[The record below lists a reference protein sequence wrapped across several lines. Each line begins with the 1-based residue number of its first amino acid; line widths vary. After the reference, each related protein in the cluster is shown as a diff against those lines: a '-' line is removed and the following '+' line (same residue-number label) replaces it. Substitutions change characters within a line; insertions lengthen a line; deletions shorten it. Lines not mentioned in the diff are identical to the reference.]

1 MSIHELSFVIILTDM
16 QYTYDTII
24 IGSGAAGLSLALH
37 LPENTR
43 IALICKDTLTEGSTY
58 YAQGGVAAVFDEND
72 SFEAHIQDTL
82 ATGDFLSN
90 PTVVEYVVNQAV
102 PCIDWLRKLGVYFTQ
117 QKGQLHLTQEAGHS
131 HRRVVHADD
140 ATGRSVSTTLVSLV
154 KARSNIDLFSH
165 HIAIDLITQNKQ
177 CSGAYIF
184 DTKTSDT
191 HTFTAKTVV
200 LATGGAS
207 RVYLYSTNPAV
218 SSGDGIAMAWRAGA
232 IIANL
237 EFNQFHPTCLYHPHA
252 GSLLLTEAIRGEG
265 GILRL
270 KTGERFLEKF
280 DVRAELASRDIVAR
294 AIDHEMKRLGHEH
307 VYLDISH
314 KDPDFIKSHFPNLYQ
329 RCLQFGF
336 DMTREALPVV
346 PAAHYT
352 CGGVHT
358 DLNGQ
363 TQIAGLYAIG
373 EVAHT
378 GLHGANRMASNSLL
392 ECLVFAKN
400 AASHIAQTLQ
410 AIKPITDIPIWDESQ
425 VRSAH
430 ENVMI
435 HHNWDELRRVMWNY
449 VGIVRSNQRLKQAQ
463 DRIAIL
469 KQEVADYYAR
479 YYIHPDL
486 IELRNLVTV
495 ADLIVKCA
503 MQRQEN
509 RGLHYNIDLIDA
521 PKIAAVDTFLTP

>member
-1 MSIHELSFVIILTDM
+1 M
-16 QYTYDTII
+16 QYQYDTII

-72 SFEAHIQDTL
+72 SLEAHITDTL
-82 ATGDFLSN
+82 VTGDYLSHPN
-90 PTVVEYVVNQAV
+90 VVEFVVNQAV
-102 PCIDWLRKLGVYFTQ
+102 PSIEWLREQGVLFTEHAQ
-117 QKGQLHLTQEAGHS
+117 EKGRLHLTQEAGHS
-131 HRRVVHADD
+131 HRRVVHAAD
-140 ATGRSVSTTLVSLV
+140 ATGRCVSTTLIDLV
-154 KARSNIDLFSH
+154 KARPHVDLFSH
-165 HIAIDLITQNKQ
+165 HVAIDLITKDNH
-177 CSGAYIF
+177 CIGAYIY
-184 DTKTSDT
+184 DSKNNNTL
-191 HTFTAKTVV
+191 TFAAKSVV

-232 IIANL
+232 HVANL

-265 GILRL
+265 GFLRL

-280 DVRAELASRDIVAR
+280 DPRAELAPRDIVAR

-314 KDPDFIKSHFPNLYQ
+314 KNKNFIINHFPNLYQ

-336 DMTREALPVV
+336 DMTREGLPVV

-352 CGGVHT
+352 CGGVAT

-363 TQIAGLYAIG
+363 TTIAGLYAIG

-392 ECLVFAKN
+392 ECLVFARS
-400 AASHIAQTLQ
+400 AAQHITHMLPHAQAQ
-410 AIKPITDIPIWDESQ
+410 NPIPTWDESQ
-425 VRSAH
+425 VSPAH

-449 VGIVRSNQRLKQAQ
+449 VGIVRSNQRLKQAH
-463 DRIAIL
+463 DRIQIL
-469 KQEVADYYAR
+469 KQEVADYYAKF
-479 YYIHPDL
+479 YIHPDL

-495 ADLIVKCA
+495 ADLMVQCA

-509 RGLHYNIDLIDA
+509 RGLHYNIDLLEA
-521 PKIAAVDTFLTP
+521 PKGTATDTILIPQ

>member
-1 MSIHELSFVIILTDM
+1 M
-16 QYTYDTII
+16 QYQYDTII

-58 YAQGGVAAVFDEND
+58 YAQGGVAAVFDKND
-72 SFEAHIQDTL
+72 SLEAHINDTL
-82 ATGDFLSN
+82 VTGDYLSD
-90 PTVVEYVVNQAV
+90 PKTVEFVVNQAV
-102 PCIDWLRKLGVYFTQ
+102 PCIDWLRTLGVHFTEHSSE
-117 QKGQLHLTQEAGHS
+117 KGRLHLTKEAGHS
-131 HRRVVHADD
+131 HRRVVHAAD
-140 ATGRSVSTTLVSLV
+140 ATGRSVSTTLIDLV
-154 KARSNIDLFSH
+154 KSARNIDLFAH
-165 HIAIDLITQNKQ
+165 HVAIDLIIDRPNKR
-177 CSGAYIF
+177 CAGAYIY
-184 DTKTSDT
+184 DSKNSKTLS
-191 HTFTAKTVV
+191 FAAKSVV

-232 IIANL
+232 NVANL
-237 EFNQFHPTCLYHPHA
+237 EFNQFHPTCLYHPKA

-265 GILRL
+265 GLLRL
-270 KTGERFLEKF
+270 KNGETFLEKF
-280 DVRAELASRDIVAR
+280 DARQELAPRDIVAR

-314 KDPDFIKSHFPNLYQ
+314 KPSEFIVKHFPNLYQ

-352 CGGVHT
+352 CGGIVA

-363 TQIAGLYAIG
+363 TTLPGLYAIG

-392 ECLVFAKN
+392 ECMVFAH
-400 AASHIAQTLQ
+400 AAAQHIKLTLPHTKL
-410 AIKPITDIPIWDESQ
+410 ISPIPIWDESK
-425 VRSAH
+425 VSPAH

-449 VGIVRSNQRLKQAQ
+449 VGIVRSNQRLKQAH
-463 DRIAIL
+463 DRIHIL

-479 YYIHPDL
+479 FYIHPDL

-495 ADLIVKCA
+495 ADLMVQCA
-503 MQRQEN
+503 RLRTEN
-509 RGLHYNIDLIDA
+509 RGLHYNIDLINA
-521 PKIAAVDTFLTP
+521 PKLAAKDTILIPHNHL